1 MIERGVIYLAKLNP
15 SKGAEPGKIRPV
27 LVLQTDMLNSVGHT
41 TIIVLPLTTRLVD
54 DATPLRLRIT
64 QRQNLEKDSDIL
76 CDQIRAID
84 RRRIVGERL
93 ARLSEEELL
102 QVETM
107 VKLILDFED

>member
-1 MIERGVIYLAKLNP
+1 MIERGVVYLAKLNP
-15 SKGAEPGKIRPV
+15 AKGAEPGKIRPV

-41 TIIVLPLTTRLVD
+41 TVIVLPLTTRLIE
-54 DATPLRLRIT
+54 DAYPLRLRIRK
-64 QRQNLEKDSDIL
+64 RQNLEKDSDIL

-84 RRRIVGERL
+84 RNRIVGEGL